1 MSSAANRRPKQP
13 PTGEPGSPSPPG
25 DPTTETIVDTHW
37 LLPVVALSGKS
48 EQTNVQNP
56 SHLDWRGKCLVL
68 YTDRFLQKGDNM
80 GVSLFPC
87 LARVT
92 YDRYDGRNLRGGERM
107 SCVLFI
113 QR

>member
-1 MSSAANRRPKQP
+1 MNSEASLRFEQPPAGEPRRP
-13 PTGEPGSPSPPG
+13 SSPG

-48 EQTNVQNP
+48 EQTNVQIS

-80 GVSLFPC
+80 GPSLFPC

-92 YDRYDGRNLRGGERM
+92 YDRYDGRNLRGGERV